1 MVVRKADPGRH
12 IALIVLI
19 ALPFLPTPLFT
30 SFLIYIALCIGILW
44 AAALATAL
52 AGRLGAAPS
61 HSTAHRHR
69 AQTPRTDHYRQRI
82 RSSKLHVDA
91 TIYARR

>member
-1 MVVRKADPGRH
+1 MRSIDIFDRVFLIALIFLITL

-19 ALPFLPTPLFT
+19 ALPLPPPLFT

-52 AGRLGAAPS
+52 ATTLATALAAASLMTNVS
-61 HSTAHRHR
+61 HRVMTVHLVMTESC
-69 AQTPRTDHYRQRI
+69 
-82 RSSKLHVDA
+82 
-91 TIYARR
+91 